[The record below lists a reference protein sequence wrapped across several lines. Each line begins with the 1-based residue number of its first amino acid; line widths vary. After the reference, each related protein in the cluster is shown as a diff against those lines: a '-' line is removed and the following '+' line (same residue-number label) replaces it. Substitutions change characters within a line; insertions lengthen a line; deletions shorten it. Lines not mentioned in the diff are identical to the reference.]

1 MNKQFYE
8 NVALNVKLDTQ
19 LLLLRKNLKG
29 FAIRIESE
37 KDESFWRPLIE
48 SILPDK
54 TLVFYTFFSE
64 ASNTKGKTD
73 IKKYL
78 EFADK
83 RLMFCID
90 ADYDY
95 LLENTDY
102 IGKPFVF
109 HTYVY
114 AIENIFSYAEGLKR
128 VLEKAINTEGVTFD
142 FDTFFNKYSAI
153 IYDWLSYSLYSEKI
167 KDGLLSREH
176 CGKMAGFDKF
186 TNIENDLLKLKNKL
200 EKESVF
206 FKNQYEKSDDFNSF
220 LKQSNELGFNKNNAY
235 LFLRGHDLFDSVTV
249 KLLKF
254 IGYNLIQIQFEELK
268 KSSRENEI
276 ASINKLLKTKHFEQK
291 LKQNQSFYRNLFYK
305 NIESDIHKAFN

>member
-19 LLLLRKNLKG
+19 LSLLRKNLKG
-29 FAIRIESE
+29 FAVRIESE

-73 IKKYL
+73 IKKYMD
-78 EFADK
+78 FADK
-83 RLMFCID
+83 NLIFCID

-114 AIENIFSYAEGLKR
+114 TIENIFSYSEGLKET
-128 VLEKAINTEGVTFD
+128 LEKAINTEGVPFD
-142 FDTFFNKYSAI
+142 FEDFFKEYFNI
-153 IYDWLSYSLYSEKI
+153 IYDLLSYSLYSEKI
-167 KDGLLSREH
+167 KDGKLTRDN
-176 CGKMAGFDKF
+176 CGKMVGFLKLN
-186 TNIENDLLKLKNKL
+186 NIENDLIELKIKL
-200 EKESVF
+200 EKEAEI
-206 FKNQYEKSDDFNSF
+206 FKRQYGNLADFNSF
-220 LKQSNELGFNKNNAY
+220 LMRLNELGLTKNNAY
-235 LFLRGHDLFDSVTV
+235 LFVRGHDLFDNVTM
-249 KLLKF
+249 KLMKF
-254 IGYNLIQIQFEELK
+254 LGYNQLQIEFDKLR
-268 KSSRENEI
+268 KSENVHEI
-276 ASINKLLKTKHFEQK
+276 STRNKLLKTKHFERH
-291 LKQNQSFYRNLFYK
+291 LLQNQSFQSNSFYK
-305 NIESDIHKAFN
+305 NIVSDIQKAFN